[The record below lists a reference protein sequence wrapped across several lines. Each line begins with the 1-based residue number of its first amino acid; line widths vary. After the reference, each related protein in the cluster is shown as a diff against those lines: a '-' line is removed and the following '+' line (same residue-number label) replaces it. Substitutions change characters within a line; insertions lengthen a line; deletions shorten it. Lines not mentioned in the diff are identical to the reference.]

1 LTAVQRFDDKSVMRS
16 PSAPAAARCTRRG
29 AWLGL
34 LVVASLAYGCSSAS
48 SPERKLQAAE
58 TAPYTRGGT
67 ASIDGRVVLRT
78 AAGERPA
85 SIDTRVYMTPA
96 TTAAL
101 KRYQEYAIVKQKL
114 PDRPQ
119 SERWWIARTDSQGRF
134 QFTDLAAGEYI
145 LVSEIVWASPGQ
157 SAPVQTLAHARV
169 SVPAGAKVPVVLT
182 GDGARTN

>member
-1 LTAVQRFDDKSVMRS
+1 MRF
-16 PSAPAAARCTRRG
+16 PSAPAAARCTRRR

-34 LVVASLAYGCSSAS
+34 LVVASLAYGCSSAA

-78 AAGERPA
+78 TVGERPA

-101 KRYQEYAIVKQKL
+101 KRYQEYAIVKKKL
-114 PDRPQ
+114 PDRPE

-134 QFTDLAAGEYI
+134 QFKNLAAGEYI
-145 LVSEIVWASPGQ
+145 LVSEIVWAAPGQ